1 MEDTLNDSLQKVPLL
16 GDIPILGKLFQF
28 KSKQRV
34 KTNLLVFLRPTV
46 LRTSLNQI
54 HFLLIGTTKLVLK
67 IMICQ

>member
-34 KTNLLVFLRPTV
+34 KTNLLFSETNSVKNIFRIKYVFY
-46 LRTSLNQI
+46 
-54 HFLLIGTTKLVLK
+54 
-67 IMICQ
+67 